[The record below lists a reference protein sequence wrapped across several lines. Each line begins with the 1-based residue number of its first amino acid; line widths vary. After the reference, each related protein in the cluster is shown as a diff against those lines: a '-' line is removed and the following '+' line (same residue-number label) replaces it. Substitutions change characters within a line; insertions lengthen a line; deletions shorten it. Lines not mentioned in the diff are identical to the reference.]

1 MGGRTSRRTNTYSA
15 PAIKRNELAHYKNTE
30 NGTNLSNY
38 KDKLSRYNLSDREM
52 MQIKIGLKC
61 DYKYT
66 KFNKFDFNICGNGRF
81 TMYCYTF
88 KIKKKSDGKRE
99 VEIETNRLEYN
110 VTATQEYESRG
121 WGILYWSK
129 PRKYY
134 KSRELTNSEI
144 NDIKD
149 EMRQKMEKKLL
160 ISS

>member
-1 MGGRTSRRTNTYSA
+1 MGGRTSRRTTTYSA
-15 PAIKRNELAHYKNTE
+15 PTINRNEVSPYKNTE
-30 NGTNLSNY
+30 NGISLSNY
-38 KDKLSRYNLSDREM
+38 KYKLSRYNLSYRQM
-52 MQIKIGLKC
+52 KQIEIGLKC
-61 DYKYT
+61 DYKKT
-66 KFNKFDFNICGNGRF
+66 KFNKFDFNNHGNGRF

-134 KSRELTNSEI
+134 KSRALTNSEI
-144 NDIKD
+144 NDIKN

-160 ISS
+160 S